1 MTDRFTDDLDLA
13 GQVQRLLFPKSSPI
27 CNWNC
32 IAVKNRMAR
41 GLGGD
46 YFDFIAMPDNCQ
58 IVFIGDVTGHG
69 LHASVVMSL
78 LYGFIYRSAMQVCS
92 ALDVV
97 QQVNRFLQTFA
108 ARSEALDHF
117 FSSTLF
123 FGVIA
128 PDTLEMQYVNAG
140 HPAPL
145 VLRDANLIALEPTAP
160 PVGFFEDPDISMKT
174 FTFAK
179 NDRLLLFTDG
189 ITEMA
194 NPEEELFGVERLK
207 ELLLR
212 ERVDHLTFLDRLF
225 ATLREFS
232 SNDVLKD
239 DCTAIVIDLHGGWGV
254 GVSAS

>member
-1 MTDRFTDDLDLA
+1 MTDRFADDLDLA
-13 GQVQRLLFPKSSPI
+13 GQVQRLLFPKSSPV
-27 CNWNC
+27 CDWNC
-32 IAVKNRMAR
+32 IGVKNRMAT

-46 YFDFIAMPDNCQ
+46 YFDIITMPDNCQ

-97 QQVNRFLQTFA
+97 QQANRFLQTFA
-108 ARSEALDHF
+108 ARSENLDYL

-145 VLRDANLIALEPTAP
+145 VLRGDSQMALEPTAP
-160 PVGFFEDPDISMKT
+160 PIGFLDDPEINMGT
-174 FTFAK
+174 FRFAQ

-189 ITEMA
+189 ITELA
-194 NPEEELFGVERLK
+194 NPAGELFGLERLQQ
-207 ELLLR
+207 LLSR

-225 ATLREFS
+225 AALNQFSGSDILR
-232 SNDVLKD
+232 D
-239 DCTAIVIDLHGGWGV
+239 DCTTIVIDLHGGRRTKG
-254 GVSAS
+254 SL